1 MSSLEDDILADIE
14 NLDLIDELD
23 WVEKNLEE
31 DIETDDIDDGP

>member
-1 MSSLEDDILADIE
+1 MSTFEDDILSEIE

-31 DIETDDIDDGP
+31 DIETDDIDDSP